1 MDKGI
6 NMDQMSK
13 LVVRL
18 ENARDEGDFKEA
30 EEIQWQI
37 DMLNTPCSEV
47 KTKVMA
53 AAYGATDLTP
63 WDDDEDDYSLSLYE
77 REHRG
82 QL

>member
-1 MDKGI
+1 
-6 NMDQMSK
+6 MDQMSK

-18 ENARDEGDFKEA
+18 ENARDEGDFKDA

-37 DMLNTPCSEV
+37 DMLNSPRSET

-53 AAYGATDLTP
+53 AAYGAGDLAP